1 MQGFFG
7 STIRNILSIFNT
19 FSWRDV
25 VDIVIVAYLI
35 YTVINLLIHT
45 RTGLLIKGATV
56 LLAAYILASA
66 LQLRTIKFLI
76 DYLFR
81 YAYLAKGY
89 QLFQPELR
97 TVLEKIGRTELGR
110 SLFIS
115 RLGNTENDS
124 QKKAIDIITSAAQS
138 MSATYTGALIVFE
151 KETPLTDII
160 ATGTTIDA
168 EISEELIGNI
178 FYKGAP
184 LHDGAVV
191 VRKDRIVA
199 AACLLPVS
207 HNLEISKEMGTRHRA
222 ALGISENSDALVL
235 VVSEENGY
243 ISIAQNGIIVR
254 QLDKNRA
261 YQMLVSELCPE
272 TPQEDEQL
280 PWYKRIL
287 NHAKISKQ

>member
-25 VDIVIVAYLI
+25 VDIVVVAYLI

-45 RTGLLIKGATV
+45 RTGLLIKGAAV
-56 LLAAYILASA
+56 LLAAYFLASA

-81 YAYLAKGY
+81 YGLVV
-89 QLFQPELR
+89 LVVIFQPELR

-115 RLGNTENDS
+115 RRGNTENDS
-124 QKKAIDIITSAAQS
+124 QKKALDIITSAAQS
-138 MSATYTGALIVFE
+138 LSATYTGALIVFE
-151 KETPLTDII
+151 KETPLADII

>member
-7 STIRNILSIFNT
+7 STIRNILSVFNT

-35 YTVINLLIHT
+35 YTVIILLIHT
-45 RTGLLIKGATV
+45 RTGLLIKGAAV
-56 LLAAYILASA
+56 LLAAYFLASA

-81 YAYLAKGY
+81 YGLVV
-89 QLFQPELR
+89 LVVIFQPELR

>member
-1 MQGFFG
+1 MS
-7 STIRNILSIFNT
+7 STISNILSIFNT
-19 FSWRDV
+19 FSWRDA
-25 VDIVIVAYLI
+25 VDILVVAYLI

-45 RTGLLIKGATV
+45 RTGLLIKGAVV
-56 LLAAYILASA
+56 LLVAYFLATN

-81 YAYLAKGY
+81 YGLVV
-89 QLFQPELR
+89 LVVIFQPELR

-115 RLGNTENDS
+115 RLGSTEQDS
-124 QKKAIDIITSAAQS
+124 QKQAIDIITTAAERLS
-138 MSATYTGALIVFE
+138 STNTGALIVFE

-160 ATGTTIDA
+160 STGTTIDA
-168 EISEELIGNI
+168 EVSEELIGNI

-191 VRKDRIVA
+191 IRKDRIVA

-207 HNLEISKEMGTRHRA
+207 HNLEISRDMGTRHRA
-222 ALGISENSDALVL
+222 ALGISENSDAVVL
-235 VVSEENGY
+235 VVSEENGF
-243 ISIAQNGIIVR
+243 ISIAQNGSIVR

-261 YQMLVSELCPE
+261 YQMLTDELCPE
-272 TPQEDEQL
+272 RQDGSNQL

-287 NHAKISKQ
+287 GNAKVSKQ

>member
-7 STIRNILSIFNT
+7 STIRNILSVFNT

-45 RTGLLIKGATV
+45 RTGLLIKGAAV
-56 LLAAYILASA
+56 LLAAYFLASA

-81 YAYLAKGY
+81 YGLVV
-89 QLFQPELR
+89 LVVIFQPELR

>member
-45 RTGLLIKGATV
+45 RTGLLIKGAAV
-56 LLAAYILASA
+56 LLAAYFLASA

-81 YAYLAKGY
+81 YGLVV
-89 QLFQPELR
+89 LVVIFQPELR